1 MGLPLGG
8 GIGGIVLL
16 LVVSALTGT
25 NPLDLI
31 NSSAPQEQTWREQ
44 FQGRGEAYAPP
55 ILLLFDGATQSA
67 CGVGRQ
73 EMGPFYCPADQTV
86 YLDLSFFRELDER
99 FGAPGDFAKAY
110 VVAHEVG
117 HHHPRLLGE
126 ARALVET
133 RSRNWP
139 DRGLQ
144 YLFGGHLRRDEHGRT
159 FYGVQR

>member
-31 NSSAPQEQTWREQ
+31 NSSAPQEQTWREL

-55 ILLLFDGATQSA
+55 ILVLFDGATQSA

-73 EMGPFYCPADQTV
+73 EMGPFYCPADQKV
-86 YLDLSFFRELDER
+86 YLDLSLL
-99 FGAPGDFAKAY
+99 
-110 VVAHEVG
+110 
-117 HHHPRLLGE
+117 PR
-126 ARALVET
+126 ARRALWRARRLRQGLRRRA
-133 RSRNWP
+133 RSRTP
-139 DRGLQ
+139 PPTAP
-144 YLFGGHLRRDEHGRT
+144 RRSACAG
-159 FYGVQR
+159 